1 MYNAAVETCTADTYT
16 MAMAINFLI
25 SLFSSPLQQHEKA
38 EGHIGAEEGQ
48 YTLYCIVFKRTI

>member
-16 MAMAINFLI
+16 MAINFLI

-38 EGHIGAEEGQ
+38 EGHIGAEEG
-48 YTLYCIVFKRTI
+48 